1 MRETHLLTKVIT
13 HSMKISWHLLPVR
26 LLLLLTIQHDNG
38 EFKMKPILKKN
49 IQTKYGNFEYS
60 QSGEG
65 SPAVVLINGGSG
77 PIEGWF
83 KVFHEL
89 AEETTVL
96 AYNRLGVGK
105 SDKPSSPQHG
115 NAIVRSLRELLA
127 DVNIS
132 PPYIIVGHSL
142 GGLYANLFARQ
153 YAEDTVGVIL
163 LDASHPLD
171 LKLNQMQS
179 PFIQKLNK
187 MLGIFDSFSK
197 HRKWN
202 EVNYVVETARQIEQS
217 ADFPDIPLFIVSGG
231 KKSSFTPDHVYQIRA
246 KNQIDL
252 VRLSTQGRQIVASKS
267 GHFPQLS
274 EPDVVIGTVKECLQL
289 VKNNIPTT

>member
-1 MRETHLLTKVIT
+1 
-13 HSMKISWHLLPVR
+13 MK
-26 LLLLLTIQHDNG
+26 TIH
-38 EFKMKPILKKN
+38 KKTV
-49 IQTKYGNFEYS
+49 QTKYGNFEYS
-60 QSGEG
+60 KSGEG
-65 SPAVVLINGGSG
+65 TPAIVLINGGSG

-89 AEETTVL
+89 AKVSTVI

-115 NAIVRSLRELLA
+115 NAIVSSLRELLRE
-127 DVNIS
+127 IQIQ

-153 YAEDTVGVIL
+153 YPEEAAGVIL
-163 LDASHPLD
+163 LEASHPQD

-187 MLGIFDSFSK
+187 ILGVFDSLSK

-202 EVNYVVETARQIEQS
+202 EVEYVEETARQIEQS
-217 ADFPDIPLFIVSGG
+217 ADFPDIPLFVISGG
-231 KKSSFTPDHVYQIRA
+231 KKSSFTTDQVYQIRA
-246 KNQIDL
+246 QNQLDL
-252 VRLSTQGRQIVASKS
+252 VRLSTQGVQITASNS
-267 GHFPQLS
+267 GHFPQMS
-274 EPDVVIGTVKECLQL
+274 EPNVVIDAIKRCL
-289 VKNNIPTT
+289 